1 MQKRNHI
8 VVALLLFGCL
18 VSPQVLLSQS
28 RAARTRTA
36 LSRMDVLSRA
46 ALYEDVIA
54 DAALKEGV
62 DPLILWTIAY
72 NETRF
77 RPWLTSPRRAQGMM
91 QFVPETAERFGLVD
105 PYEPAASIFAAAR
118 YVKYLGGLFDGKLES
133 VLAAYN
139 SGEGTVLAFLHG
151 RTLSANGKR
160 INRTGR
166 RTISGVPP
174 YRETIKYVATGK
186 GIYRWLEVQGKFPG
200 IKKRSTVDVTQTFVS
215 EREPRAEKSHSGT
228 SALTVLYDPR
238 TGNRHVVD
246 RHGRLSLMADKGPVV
261 ISSKVRGLPA
271 QKARS
276 TFAGIL
282 P

>member
-1 MQKRNHI
+1 
-8 VVALLLFGCL
+8 
-18 VSPQVLLSQS
+18 
-28 RAARTRTA
+28 
-36 LSRMDVLSRA
+36 MDVLSRA
-46 ALYEDVIA
+46 ALFEEVIA
-54 DAALKEGV
+54 EAALKEGV

-91 QFVPETAERFGLVD
+91 QFMPGTAARFGLAN

-151 RTLSANGKR
+151 RTLSTNGKR
-160 INRTGR
+160 INRIGR

-186 GIYRWLEVQGKFPG
+186 GVYRWLEVQGKFPG
-200 IKKRSTVDVTQTFVS
+200 IKKRSTLDVATQTFVS
-215 EREPRAEKSHSGT
+215 EREPREEKSHFGT
-228 SALTVLYDPR
+228 SAITVLYDPR
-238 TGNRHVVD
+238 TGNRHLVNS
-246 RHGRLSLMADKGPVV
+246 HGTLSSMDDKGPVI
-261 ISSKVRGLPA
+261 ISSEVRGRPA

-276 TFAGIL
+276 TFAAIS